1 MKKLFV
7 IGLGVLV
14 IVASIYGYLEYNKS
28 HRDIVAE
35 SASVSISAVD
45 LFDAYRTDEA
55 EANKKY
61 LDRVIAVSGVVSE
74 ISVEG
79 ESKMVVLQSDDDF
92 FGVNAYFVLG
102 QDISIIEEGDEIR
115 VKGYCSGGDDMG
127 VILTDCTII

>member
-127 VILTDCTII
+127 VILTDCTIF